1 MSVSISAVLMM
12 LRGAFL
18 AAELAYP
25 PHAAT
30 CSSAGGGVVAI
41 YGGGSQAWQGGLSH
55 HGASKS

>member
-41 YGGGSQAWQGGLSH
+41 YGGGKPGMAGG
-55 HGASKS
+55 A